1 MKQKQNA
8 LFAAQNQCKLT
19 VSKGG
24 GGIGT
29 QGRGKGLPGNSPHV
43 SLAVAQLAVH

>member
-19 VSKGG
+19 VSKGRG
-24 GGIGT
+24 LGT
-29 QGRGKGLPGNSPHV
+29 QGRGEGLPGNSPHV